1 MLNPKPFSPL
11 VNIISSDVSSH
22 IAVVLSGSKDFDRRL
37 VSSVIG
43 IMVLS
48 EFKFDVTPTFLCMAA
63 EAKFPVVRSASRFS
77 FGEIADIPD
86 IFKVGLDDLEEQGID
101 SNVLESLDL
110 FTTTTFPSIWLKEE
124 EFLIILSSFS
134 AYSSTLPGLVPALDV
149 EHEMV
154 SDWLTVLHANETSDL
169 AFINRSVSLEA
180 NKL

>member
-1 MLNPKPFSPL
+1 MLNPRPFSPL
-11 VNIISSDVSSH
+11 VKMISSDVSSH

-43 IMVLS
+43 MMVLS
-48 EFKFDVTPTFLCMAA
+48 EFKFGVTPTLLRMAA
-63 EAKFPVVRSASRFS
+63 EGK

-86 IFKVGLDDLEEQGID
+86 IFKVGLNDIEEQGID
-101 SNVLESLDL
+101 GNVLESLGL
-110 FTTTTFPSIWLKEE
+110 FTTTTVPSIWLKEE
-124 EFLIILSSFS
+124 EFLIILSSS
-134 AYSSTLPGLVPALDV
+134 LAYSSTLPGLVPALDV

>member
-1 MLNPKPFSPL
+1 MLNPRPFSPL
-11 VNIISSDVSSH
+11 VNITSSEMSSH

-43 IMVLS
+43 MMVLS
-48 EFKFDVTPTFLCMAA
+48 EFRFDVMPTFLRMAA
-63 EAKFPVVRSASRFS
+63 EAKLPEVRSASTVS
-77 FGEIADIPD
+77 FGEIADIPRL
-86 IFKVGLDDLEEQGID
+86 FEVGLDATEEQVID
-101 SNVLESLDL
+101 GNVLESLGL
-110 FTTTTFPSIWLKEE
+110 FTSTTFPSILLKEE